1 MNTSIPVIKI
11 KFGQLANGR
20 KSIIQIAPVILKKSI
35 SASAPKQKGGRCG
48 QGGRLIKYIEVVE
61 DNIYERTIF
70 IKKKESFHK
79 KMMTKLNKKIYTKPS
94 GRGVTTVLHGIK
106 H

>member
-1 MNTSIPVIKI
+1 MSTSIPVIKI

-20 KSIIQIAPVILKKSI
+20 KSIIQIAPVH
-35 SASAPKQKGGRCG
+35 ASKQNCG
-48 QGGRLIKYIEVVE
+48 QGSHGSQCGRLIRYTEVVE

-94 GRGVTTVLHGIK
+94 GRGLTTVLHGIK
-106 H
+106 Q